1 MRIRTADGADN
12 THEKK
17 EFIRDIRAICG
28 QIASVS
34 ENNFGL
40 VCFAVN
46 EEARFFKP
54 SIQWPIPVRLAIT
67 GIGERNAA
75 ESVRRLIESSRPGF
89 VLTCGFAGGLNPKL
103 SPGAIVFSC
112 DDELPISPAL
122 LQFGAVPARFHC
134 APHIVITAAT
144 KRQLW
149 QITSADAVEMESKII
164 R

>member
-1 MRIRTADGADN
+1 MGSRTTDGADN
-12 THEKK
+12 AHEKK

-34 ENNFGL
+34 KNNFEL
-40 VCFAVN
+40 VCFAVK

-103 SPGAIVFSC
+103 SPVAIVFSC
-112 DDELPISPAL
+112 DDELPISHAQ
-122 LQFGAVPARFHC
+122 LQLG
-134 APHIVITAAT
+134 AAT
-144 KRQLW
+144 AR
-149 QITSADAVEMESKII
+149 AHC
-164 R
+164 